1 MSSTDN
7 IEQIK
12 AAAWKLW
19 FNSRRSDVN
28 AHWIRLRE
36 APCAAW
42 RRIRLS
48 ALRRDAYRCVQCG
61 WIPDVVATYD
71 HIGIDVLPEE
81 ALILD
86 ELRRR
91 KLANKRHLHVD
102 HIETVESKPELRLAL
117 GNLQVLCSRC
127 HSHKTAKEDGG
138 FGRR

>member
-1 MSSTDN
+1 MGKRCERCTTQRRAATDAVRGTSTERGYD
-7 IEQIK
+7 
-12 AAAWKLW
+12 A
-19 FNSRRSDVN
+19 S
-28 AHWIRLRE
+28 
-36 APCAAW
+36 W

-102 HIETVESKPELRLAL
+102 HIETVESKPELRLTL